1 MSWPFILILSVYE
14 NWHPQ
19 NLMTPQDVIHGSI
32 LILQTG
38 PFSPDQAWVGGIP
51 CSSSAVLQGLEEQE
65 SGRYPPTEG
74 DLTVDVLF

>member
-1 MSWPFILILSVYE
+1 MSYCP
-14 NWHPQ
+14 
-19 NLMTPQDVIHGSI
+19 T
-32 LILQTG
+32 LILQAG
-38 PFSPDQAWVGGIP
+38 PFPPDQAWVGGIP